1 MNQLFDFGGCRFASF
16 DYTNA
21 QGVVSTY
28 KVLIGA
34 IYGNAVEKNI
44 LALESAKYDDEL
56 MERARVEL
64 LTSSKNNLNPKTA
77 SNQSK
82 AQNEAYTQL
91 GKGLKIHNENGGLYL
106 QGYCIEKT
114 QTEAQKEQSRINAE
128 SGNFAPPKAKAK
140 NPRPLTIAK
149 DKVKKEL
156 ELRNENMIMFKFT
169 KGRMQGG
176 RINGETF
183 TL

>member
-1 MNQLFDFGGCRFASF
+1 MNKLFDFKGCRFASF
-16 DYTNA
+16 DYVNA

-28 KVLIGA
+28 NVLIGA

-44 LALESAKYDDEL
+44 QALESVKYDDEL
-56 MERARVEL
+56 MEQARVAL

-82 AQNEAYTQL
+82 AQNEAYTHL

-106 QGYCIEKT
+106 QGYCIDKT
-114 QTEAQKEQSRINAE
+114 QTEEQKAQTKINAE

-156 ELRNENMIMFKFT
+156 GLRNENMVMFKFNAE
-169 KGRMQGG
+169 RLQGG